1 MNIKALLNSSLVIL
15 FVAALLFSPMA
26 KGKGLYAHAELGRSS
41 YDDDIDVDTEI
52 IRLDGDATSF
62 RVAVGYDLNRY
73 FSVEGGYVDFGKIDF
88 GDVDVGGLT
97 GSVDAQ
103 ADGLEFSITG
113 RVPVGNRFSLL
124 GRTGLLWWDARTQV
138 NDVSDRLS
146 KRDMFFGLGVEF
158 STTEKLGITAGW
170 TRYDLDSDNIDYLS
184 IGLRFRFGK
193 AD

>member
-1 MNIKALLNSSLVIL
+1 MNTKAIQSLSLVVL
-15 FVAALLFSPMA
+15 FIAALVFSQA
-26 KGKGLYAHAELGRSS
+26 AQGQSVYVGGELGHSS
-41 YDDDIDVDTEI
+41 YDDDIDVDTEV

-62 RVAVGYDLNRY
+62 RIAVGYDLNRY
-73 FSVEGGYVDFGKIDF
+73 FSVEGGYIDFGKIDF
-88 GDVDVGGLT
+88 GDVDVGGLS

-103 ADGLEFSITG
+103 ADGWELSVIG
-113 RVPVGNRFSLL
+113 RIPVGNRFSLL

-138 NDVSDRLS
+138 IMVSDHLS
-146 KRDMFFGLGVEF
+146 KRDTFFGFGGEF
-158 STTEKLGITAGW
+158 SATEKLGITAGW

>member
-1 MNIKALLNSSLVIL
+1 MNTKAIQSLSLVVL
-15 FVAALLFSPMA
+15 FIAALVFSEAAP
-26 KGKGLYAHAELGRSS
+26 GQGLYVGGELGRSS

-88 GDVDVGGLT
+88 GDVDLGGLT

-103 ADGLEFSITG
+103 ADGWEFSITG
-113 RVPVGNRFSLL
+113 RIPVGSRFSLM
-124 GRTGLLWWDARTQV
+124 GRTGLLWWDATTQV
-138 NDVSDRLS
+138 SVVSDHLS
-146 KRDMFFGLGVEF
+146 KRDTFFGLGGEF
-158 STTEKLGITAGW
+158 SATEKLGITAGW

-193 AD
+193 SD